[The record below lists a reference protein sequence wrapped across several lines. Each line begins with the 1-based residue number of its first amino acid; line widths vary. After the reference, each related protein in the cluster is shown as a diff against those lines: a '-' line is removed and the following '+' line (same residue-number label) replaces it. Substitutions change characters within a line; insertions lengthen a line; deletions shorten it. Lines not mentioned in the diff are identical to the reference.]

1 MNINKLWVD
10 QGLAHG
16 LVQVHQYDANVER
29 KVIEKNEE
37 NDHQGPEIESV
48 SDEETGRQIEV
59 RETELLA
66 VQEDRGE

>member
-1 MNINKLWVD
+1 M
-10 QGLAHG
+10 
-16 LVQVHQYDANVER
+16 
-29 KVIEKNEE
+29 IEKNEE

-59 RETELLA
+59 RETELVV